1 MIKNYTY
8 YLLDKL
14 LIGSF
19 TVHLPSECLINVSV
33 KVLKETVLITVWIW
47 HYLMFSWLLMKRF
60 CSIFMHI

>member
-33 KVLKETVLITVWIW
+33 KVLKETVLITV
-47 HYLMFSWLLMKRF
+47 
-60 CSIFMHI
+60 